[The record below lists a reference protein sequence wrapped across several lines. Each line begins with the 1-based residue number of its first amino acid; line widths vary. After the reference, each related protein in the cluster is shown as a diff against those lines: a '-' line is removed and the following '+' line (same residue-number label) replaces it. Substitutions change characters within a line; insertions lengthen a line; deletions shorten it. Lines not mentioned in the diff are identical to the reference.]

1 VKTLHRGDDFHDEL
15 IVSKASLSLALAG
28 ESLKNESQKKR
39 HIHDVAAFLI
49 SALIFFKCP

>member
-1 VKTLHRGDDFHDEL
+1 MKTLHRGDDFHDEL